1 MDRRSLPTP
10 AGVIKTAVKTGKKY
24 HNTGLNPRP
33 SLPHAQLG
41 EINLTCA
48 KDKTYICHRAP
59 GESKWKHVLCVR
71 GTSHASICQKI
82 FHTMSEDNMSKEEAM
97 KLRLKLQTKAN

>member
-1 MDRRSLPTP
+1 MR
-10 AGVIKTAVKTGKKY
+10 KTGIKYHPQYKY
-24 HNTGLNPRP
+24 HNPRL

-59 GESKWKHVLCVR
+59 GTKSQWKHVLCCR
-71 GTSHASICQKI
+71 SGDHASICHKI
-82 FHTMSEDNMSKEEAM
+82 FKAMSENNMSKEEAIQ
-97 KLRLKLQTKAN
+97 LRQELQTKDN